1 MKRSF
6 IALAAILAL
15 INIAT
20 ASAQNVRRTDVIY
33 YSFDFLGTKLNKE
46 IGSLDLEQRIGVRTK
61 VGFAP
66 FASVTVA
73 ESLYNRSSTKNYDFQ
88 GKLGIGGA
96 YSYAFNSNDGID
108 LSVSWQST
116 IGNYDFKYSQ
126 FRFHVKYETWMMK
139 VFRANLGVGL
149 QYSIPY
155 KGTFAKGKIYPC
167 FSLGFG
173 F

>member
-1 MKRSF
+1 MKNLF
-6 IALAAILAL
+6 IVLASILVYV
-15 INIAT
+15 IPV
-20 ASAQNVRRTDVIY
+20 SAQNVRRADNIY

-46 IGSLDLEQRIGVRTK
+46 IGSLDVEQRVGVR
-61 VGFAP
+61 VGGFAP

-116 IGNYDFKYSQ
+116 VGNYDFKYSQ

-139 VFRANLGVGL
+139 VFRANLGVGI

-155 KGTFAKGKIYPC
+155 KDTFAKGKIYPC
-167 FSLGFG
+167 FGSSPKVCV
-173 F
+173 